1 VGFAPAGSLD
11 TRESFRVGA
20 KPTPVS
26 KDPGALGSR
35 ALDVGAC
42 SVAKA
47 PGALG
52 SRALPTGALAPVPK
66 RPGLDP

>member
-26 KDPGALGSR
+26 KDPGA
-35 ALDVGAC
+35 C
-42 SVAKA
+42 SVAKAPAAKA